1 MATLAGIFDLSTERL
16 TSFELPGKKAIVLLR
31 WTLFVSLLGLGAT
44 SSQGILGTFL
54 VHLILGIFL
63 AVNLLL
69 SILPADTFRAT
80 HLEFSLG
87 LIDTALISYVV
98 YESDHTGYLCLFFFV
113 LLISTAAST
122 RIGQILLGALS
133 LSTLYLL
140 VSAIQDGPSVLLS
153 IPHLM
158 VIPLFYATAL
168 YFGYQVLQIRGRH
181 TKVNH
186 LDRERQELRIVLNT
200 LESVTSSLDFHHVM
214 FQITSRIADAVDAVR
229 CSILLIEEGDSE
241 RAHVVATSD
250 DLKIKMLPL
259 DLCKYPEVQ
268 TAIRDRKAV
277 IIEDVEKSEMLRPYL
292 RDLLRLHFHSL
303 LILPMLY
310 RESVIGTLTLRAAR
324 KRSFTQ
330 DELKFCRIFTSATAS
345 AIKNSMLYRSLQD
358 RAREQE
364 ETAGRL
370 RSLLDNSP
378 DLIMHLDAGGS
389 IREVNRAVEQV
400 SGRTRAEMLS
410 LNLSS
415 LIQGLPPLPE
425 P

>member
-44 SSQGILGTFL
+44 SSQGILSTFL

-113 LLISTAAST
+113 LLISTAALT

-140 VSAIQDGPSVLLS
+140 VSSIRDGPSVLLS

-181 TKVNH
+181 AKVNH

-214 FQITSRIADAVDAVR
+214 FQITSRIADAVDAVSEDQDAASR
-229 CSILLIEEGDSE
+229 PLQVPRSPGGYSRQESSHYRGRGEERNAPALPSRPPE
-241 RAHVVATSD
+241 AP
-250 DLKIKMLPL
+250 LPL
-259 DLCKYPEVQ
+259 SSDPTY
-268 TAIRDRKAV
+268 A
-277 IIEDVEKSEMLRPYL
+277 
-292 RDLLRLHFHSL
+292 
-303 LILPMLY
+303 LP
-310 RESVIGTLTLRAAR
+310 
-324 KRSFTQ
+324 
-330 DELKFCRIFTSATAS
+330 
-345 AIKNSMLYRSLQD
+345 
-358 RAREQE
+358 
-364 ETAGRL
+364 
-370 RSLLDNSP
+370 
-378 DLIMHLDAGGS
+378 
-389 IREVNRAVEQV
+389 
-400 SGRTRAEMLS
+400 
-410 LNLSS
+410 
-415 LIQGLPPLPE
+415 
-425 P
+425 